1 MVKYVRQSEGSPLI
15 ATVTL
20 IDLVQAKQWLNQQ
33 LSSSARFDHS
43 LGAHEK
49 AVELAEKFNLSQAER
64 EKAAV
69 AGLLHDAAKLM
80 RPDEL
85 LRYCEEHGLP
95 IDDMDRATPQ
105 TLHPFVG
112 AELVRETFGLH
123 DEDTLNAIRFHTT
136 GRAGMSRVEKIV
148 YIADKIEGNTRNPL
162 YIQKMTSRLDFHKP
176 ESLDETMLYILD
188 STIQFL
194 LEKHQIIHPRTLE
207 ARNDFIHLCKVHQHS
222 TQEAR

>member
-1 MVKYVRQSEGSPLI
+1 LI
-15 ATVTL
+15 QTTQIL
-20 IDLVQAKQWLNQQ
+20 DLEQAKAWLGQR
-33 LSSSARFDHS
+33 LSAERYEHS

-49 AVELAEKFNLSQAER
+49 AVELAEKFRLPGEER
-64 EKAAV
+64 ERAAI

-80 RPDEL
+80 GPDEL
-85 LRYCEEHGLP
+85 LAYCDRFSLP
-95 IDDMDRATPQ
+95 VEAIDRQTPQ

-112 AELVRETFGLH
+112 AELVREAFDLH

-162 YIQKMTSRLDFHKP
+162 YIQRMTAPLDFRKAW
-176 ESLDETMLYILD
+176 SLDLTMLYILD

-194 LEKHQIIHPRTLE
+194 IEKHQVIHPRTLE
-207 ARNDFIHLCKVHQHS
+207 ARNDLVTRLRADKHL
-222 TQEAR
+222 